1 MPALKERVCQ
11 RCGKSYMPTGSTQ
24 KYCQECRIFIERDRQ
39 RKKRENAKEWT
50 MICAVCGKEFH
61 TKIFKKT
68 CSEECKRI
76 YRQNT
81 EKQNQKKDFI
91 FFRQTVSDIQW
102 WHSQGDSLLLLSRVF
117 SVPEYAIEK
126 CLAIDWHDVPEEGI
140 HLSEL
145 MAT

>member
-24 KYCQECRIFIERDRQ
+24 KYCQACRIFIERDRQ

-50 MICAVCGKEFH
+50 MIWPICKKTFTTNKWKIYCSDECAKEAKRIKQSKEFVFY
-61 TKIFKKT
+61 K
-68 CSEECKRI
+68 
-76 YRQNT
+76 
-81 EKQNQKKDFI
+81 
-91 FFRQTVSDIQW
+91 QTVSDIQW

-117 SVPEYAIEK
+117 AVPEYAIEK
-126 CLAIDWHDVPEEGI
+126 CLAIDWNDVPEEGI